1 MLVRKLPAIR
11 DLLSQHVRRCPQCSS
26 DNLHIV
32 ADDGMQIQRLE
43 IEE

>member
-1 MLVRKLPAIR
+1 VT
-11 DLLSQHVRRCPQCSS
+11 LLSQRVRRCPQCHS
-26 DNLHIV
+26 DQLQIV